1 MVAFIPKLGRM
12 DPRRRAMTVLAAS
25 LLLAVAV
32 TVTGVLVGTSPQ
44 RMVLWMIASLVI
56 LALGMW
62 AYGHL
67 TREKR

>member
-1 MVAFIPKLGRM
+1 MTYRRGM
-12 DPRRRAMTVLAAS
+12 DYRRRAMIVLAAS

-32 TVTGVLVGTSPQ
+32 TVTGVMVGTSPQ
-44 RMVLWMIASLVI
+44 RMVLWMLASLII

-67 TREKR
+67 TRAKR